1 MKKNTKA
8 DWWEQAV
15 FYLSDNDPIMK
26 NIIKFFYEFYHD
38 NYHKEE

>member
-1 MKKNTKA
+1 MKNNKKA

-26 NIIKFFYEFYHD
+26 NII
-38 NYHKEE
+38 NNHKEDYLQ